1 MACGKLLDPT
11 KFGPVEDCS
20 RLNPSI
26 ADISA
31 FQANNFD
38 MTFIYEC
45 VRFHGIFHCWRFA
58 NSRA

>member
-11 KFGPVEDCS
+11 KFGPVENCS
-20 RLNPSI
+20 RLNSSI

-38 MTFIYEC
+38 MTFYL
-45 VRFHGIFHCWRFA
+45 
-58 NSRA
+58 